1 MTVSEVFTIPP
12 ALIMLTGALLL
23 PFLPRMIRSSSFLFF
38 TFLTL
43 GYIWFLPDG
52 AGLAVPVMDYSLVL
66 CKVDALSRI
75 FGIIFAFIAFA
86 GGIYSFHVKE
96 TGQQCA
102 ALLYA
107 GGAIGVTF
115 AGDLFTLFIFWEM
128 MAFTSLYLIWA
139 RRSDESNHA
148 GFRYLIYHAFGGGM
162 LFAGILM
169 HLSETGSLAVS
180 QLKPGDGISA
190 WLILLGVAINAA
202 IPPLHA
208 WLSDA
213 YPKAT
218 VTGAVFLSAFTTKSA
233 VYVLIRIFPGWE
245 ILLILG
251 VIMTLYGVIFAVLSN
266 DIRGILAYHIISQ
279 VGYMVSG
286 VGLGTYMALNGSA
299 AHAFSHILYKAL
311 LFMGTGVVL
320 HATGKSKLTDL
331 GGLSKSMPV
340 TLWLYM
346 IAAFS
351 ISGLPLFNG
360 FISKSMIV
368 AAAGEAHYP
377 WAFLGLNLAAVGTF
391 LSVGLKLPYFT
402 WFSREKPKDLTP
414 QKPPVNMHIGMALV
428 AFFCILHGIMP
439 SLLYKMLPF
448 ENHFHPYNIPHLVE
462 AVQILT
468 FTFIGFWVMRKV
480 LAPHASI
487 ALDLD
492 WLYRRPKK
500 YVRQLFVD
508 APAYIFD
515 EVEKA
520 AYKMVN
526 AAAKFGKNPYVTFT
540 PPSSNKTY
548 TPDRYRPA
556 AQTLV
561 LAILAIFLLLT
572 LWGLFF

>member
-1 MTVSEVFTIPP
+1 MSVSEIFIFPP
-12 ALIMLTGALLL
+12 VLIMLAGALLL
-23 PFLPRMIRSSSFLFF
+23 PFLPRTIRSSAFLFF

-43 GYIWFLPDG
+43 AYIWVLPDG
-52 AGLAVPVMDYSLVL
+52 SSLTVPVMDYSLVL
-66 CKVDALSRI
+66 CKVDALTRI

-86 GGIYSFHVKE
+86 GGIYSFHIKE

-139 RRSDESNHA
+139 RRSDESRHA

-169 HLSETGSLAVS
+169 HLSETGSLAVT
-180 QLKPGDGISA
+180 QLKPSDGISA

-202 IPPLHA
+202 VPPLHA

-245 ILLILG
+245 ILLVLG
-251 VIMTLYGVIFAVLSN
+251 VIMTIYGVIFAVLSN

-311 LFMGTGVVL
+311 LFMGAGVVL
-320 HATGKSKLTDL
+320 HATGKSKLTQL
-331 GGLSKSMPV
+331 GGLSRSMPV

-351 ISGLPLFNG
+351 ISGVPLFNG
-360 FISKSMIV
+360 FISKSMVV

-414 QKPPVNMHIGMALV
+414 QKPPLNMHIGMGLV

-448 ENHFHPYNIPHLVE
+448 ENDFHPYNMPHLVE
-462 AVQILT
+462 SVQILA
-468 FTFIGFWVMRKV
+468 FTFIGFWVMRKI
-480 LAPHASI
+480 LAPHATI

-492 WLYRRPKK
+492 WFYRRPKK
-500 YVRQLFVD
+500 FARQLFVD

-520 AYKMVN
+520 AYKVVR
-526 AAAKFGKNPYVTFT
+526 AATNFGKNPYVPFT
-540 PPSSNKTY
+540 PPSRDKAY

-556 AQTLV
+556 TQFLV
-561 LAILAIFLLLT
+561 LAILAVFLLLT
-572 LWGLFF
+572 LWGIFF